1 MRNRSLNFLL
11 LLAVWG
17 VLTPAA
23 GLAQGAPSGA
33 DMEALKKSAP
43 KVFIDCNECDI
54 PYIKTE
60 VTFVNYVRDRKEAQV
75 HILITIQPT
84 GSGGREFMFNF
95 LGQNEFQG
103 VDDTIQYF
111 SNKSDTNDEVRRGL
125 VKALKTGLVAYAAR
139 TPIASRLA
147 VLYTVPPGAGPKS
160 DRWKNW
166 VFSLS
171 GQGFFQG
178 EQSVSSNSWGLNMS
192 ANRITADIKLRLGLS
207 ADFRNDSFEYDSE
220 TISSTQESYS
230 FSGLYVKGLG
240 DHWSAGVS
248 LDIESSSYSNTEFRI
263 RPAPALEYNVFP
275 YSQSSRHQLRLLY
288 RLGFQTVRY
297 RAETIYF
304 KTRETL
310 LDQSLSATLDLKEKW
325 GSISASLSGQ
335 NYFHDFS
342 KYQIGLFGSLNLN
355 LLKGLSAYA
364 AGGGSIVHDQLS
376 LVKGEAS
383 LEEVLLRRRQLES
396 GYNYFIVFGV
406 SYTFGSIFTN
416 VINPRFG
423 SSGGGG
429 VSIIMN

>member
-1 MRNRSLNFLL
+1 
-11 LLAVWG
+11 
-17 VLTPAA
+17 
-23 GLAQGAPSGA
+23 
-33 DMEALKKSAP
+33 
-43 KVFIDCNECDI
+43 
-54 PYIKTE
+54 
-60 VTFVNYVRDRKEAQV
+60 
-75 HILITIQPT
+75 
-84 GSGGREFMFNF
+84 
-95 LGQNEFQG
+95 
-103 VDDTIQYF
+103 
-111 SNKSDTNDEVRRGL
+111 L
-125 VKALKTGLVAYAAR
+125 VKALKTGLAAYAAR

-171 GQGFFQG
+171 GQGYFQG

-263 RPAPALEYNVFP
+263 RPAPAVEYNVFP